1 MIAVPMSMLAAG
13 CPVARKA
20 TNETS
25 TASATDSGAI
35 AKVIKNDA

>member
-1 MIAVPMSMLAAG
+1 MSVLAAG

-20 TNETS
+20 TNATS
-25 TASATDSGAI
+25 VASAMDRGAM